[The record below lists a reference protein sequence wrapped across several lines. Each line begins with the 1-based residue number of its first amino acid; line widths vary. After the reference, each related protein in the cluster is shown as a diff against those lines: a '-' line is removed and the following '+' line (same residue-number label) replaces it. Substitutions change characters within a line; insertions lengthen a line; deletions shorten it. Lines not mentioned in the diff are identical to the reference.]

1 MQALHIKAD
10 VQIVHLLAQFAEG
23 IIAIAH
29 RILVVDGRQHVGQR
43 RIRFNMLFELSQHRH
58 QLRHFFGA
66 LRRRQQE
73 QNRVE
78 IALLRHDAVFT
89 QIMRQNGC
97 RDAKLTVLPT
107 FSVNARGG
115 QQQLA
120 WVDKILVV
128 RIALKTMPARV
139 GFEAEEA
146 ALPGDRLGRVI
157 LPWTPR
163 HHWRNK
169 GLDHLAVSDDR
180 FPRLNAQRHTL
191 GPQAAAALTFMNF
204 GVDVQRGKQRIERA
218 GGGMQHKGVIQP
230 LVRTETRLAAQMVIL
245 FMDLRR
251 L

>member
-89 QIMRQNGC
+89 QIMRQNGR
-97 RDAKLTVLPT
+97 RDAELTVLPA

-120 WVDKILVV
+120 RVDKILVV

-180 FPRLNAQRHTL
+180 FARLDAQRHTL

>member
-10 VQIVHLLAQFAEG
+10 VQIVHLLAQLAEG
-23 IIAIAH
+23 VIAIAH
-29 RILVVDGRQHVGQR
+29 RIFVVDGRQHVSQR
-43 RIRFNMLFELSQHRH
+43 RIRLNMLFELPQHRH

-89 QIMRQNGC
+89 QIMRQNGR
-97 RDAKLTVLPT
+97 RDAELTVLPA

-120 WVDKILVV
+120 RVDKILVV

-180 FPRLNAQRHTL
+180 FARLDAQSHTL
-191 GPQAAAALTFMNF
+191 GPKAAAALTFMNF

>member
-89 QIMRQNGC
+89 QIMRQNGR
-97 RDAKLTVLPT
+97 RDAELTVLPA

-120 WVDKILVV
+120 RVDKILVV

-180 FPRLNAQRHTL
+180 FARLDAQSHTL